1 MFNFFRKKK
10 VIDLIIKCD
19 TDVIVINEK
28 PITFPT
34 NYSTLISVL
43 GNPDRKLEKTNHYII
58 WDNHGV
64 FCGYTDNDNI
74 LSINVYQNKQDRSE
88 YNTKKQF
95 KGKLLLNDEEIT
107 NSEFSKIP
115 LGKIAIHRLGSESEI
130 RFGFSIGINKVYKNQ

>member
-1 MFNFFRKKK
+1 MFKFFRKKK

-19 TDVIVINEK
+19 TDHVSINEK

-34 NYSTLISVL
+34 NYNSLISIL
-43 GNPDRKLEKTNHYII
+43 GNPDRELEKTNRYMI
-58 WDNHGV
+58 WDNYGV
-64 FCGYTDNDNI
+64 FCGYTDKDKI
-74 LSINVYQNKQDRSE
+74 LSINVYQNKKDKSQ

-95 KGKLLLNDEEIT
+95 KGKLLLNEEEIT

-130 RFGFSIGINKVYKNQ
+130 RFGFSLGINKVYNL